1 MVNKSLLA
9 LLAVGLVAVF
19 GVGVLVGTQ
28 VDGPSLYEPSTA
40 GGPTQTPTDGTAGG
54 PTTPTPTPEPTAET
68 PASVPASSFNE
79 SAIAAAL
86 VTRINEARAERN
98 ATQLSTV
105 GKTAGTLE
113 AMAKNHSDAMAAAGE
128 VNHTID
134 GRDSYDRY
142 EANDLADQCSFARAG
157 ATVESPTLDRFE
169 AVGHTVAGQ
178 PYGGEFNANDTAVAQ
193 ALADDWLSTLPYSQ
207 RLTLDGAE
215 RVGVGVT
222 VTEAGDVYATVNIC
236 G

>member
-9 LLAVGLVAVF
+9 LAVVVLVAIF

-28 VDGPSLYEPSTA
+28 IDGAALSTPA
-40 GGPTQTPTDGTAGG
+40 ASDGGSTPTDGTTGTT
-54 PTTPTPTPEPTAET
+54 PTATSAEPTPTPVSPE
-68 PASVPASSFNE
+68 SFDE
-79 SAIAAAL
+79 SAIAGRL
-86 VTRINEARAERN
+86 VTLINEARAQEN
-98 ATQLSTV
+98 VTQLSTT
-105 GKTAGTLE
+105 GNTAGTLA
-113 AMAKNHSDAMAAAGE
+113 AMAQNHSDAMAAAGE

-134 GRDSYDRY
+134 GQNSYDRY
-142 EANDLADQCSFARAG
+142 ESNDLVDRCSFARG
-157 ATVESPTLDRFE
+157 GTTIESPTRDRFE
-169 AVGHTVAGQ
+169 AVGQTVAGQ
-178 PYGGEFNANDTAVAQ
+178 PGGSEFNANDTAVAE

-222 VTEAGDVYATVNIC
+222 ITEAGDVYATVNLC